1 MFNKIKAL
9 KDVRSQAKAI
19 EKALEGVVVTG
30 SSRGLKVTMNGKQ
43 EITNVE
49 IPDELDRSDIAD
61 AFKSATNEAVKDIQ
75 KEVQKVM
82 KEMGGLPDLSQFG
95 M

>member
-19 EKALEGVVVTG
+19 ESALEGVSASGTSKGVQVT
-30 SSRGLKVTMNGKQ
+30 VNGKQ
-43 EITNVE
+43 EITKID
-49 IPDELDRSDIAD
+49 IPEDLDRDKIAD
-61 AFKSATNEAVKDIQ
+61 AIINAANEATKAVQKDVQKAVKD
-75 KEVQKVM
+75 
-82 KEMGGLPDLSQFG
+82 MGGLPDMSQFG